1 MIDAARHVYIC
12 ENLVGPLSR
21 RGHMDES
28 IPAEDDFAQ
37 ESLHISCYG
46 KRAAPRN
53 AQFKID
59 RDVELIET

>member
-1 MIDAARHVYIC
+1 
-12 ENLVGPLSR
+12 
-21 RGHMDES
+21 MDES
-28 IPAEDDFAQ
+28 ISAEDDFAQ

>member
-1 MIDAARHVYIC
+1 MQLDMSTSVRIS
-12 ENLVGPLSR
+12 LVPLSPPPHGR
-21 RGHMDES
+21 VV
-28 IPAEDDFAQ
+28 PAEDDFAQ